1 MKTLIVSI
9 GQHALASLLLTV
21 LCGVGC
27 TTWQASPNRP
37 PETSPR
43 DSLRPPSETRR
54 PFGVNAKSRDIERSL
69 GIQ

>member
-37 PETSPR
+37 TVTSPW
-43 DSLRPPSETRR
+43 DSLRQPSGPGRQ
-54 PFGVNAKSRDIERSL
+54 FGVNTKSRDIERSL